1 MGLRPRVRASRAR
14 GASLLF
20 YAITGLV
27 MSVEQTAWTDLS
39 MVDPDRR
46 GPTTNMNVSECMM

>member
-1 MGLRPRVRASRAR
+1 
-14 GASLLF
+14 
-20 YAITGLV
+20 